1 MVAKAH
7 SRTREADP
15 TMLIRYPAMPNADRD
30 ETRNLTCWSLTS
42 KFVEEACHRE
52 HKLIMPKVELII
64 REAHLSSP
72 KTELMTPE
80 VHLTVRI
87 VSLTDRISSL
97 TLVTIIRTVVKR
109 DHKRPLVAKH

>member
-1 MVAKAH
+1 
-7 SRTREADP
+7 
-15 TMLIRYPAMPNADRD
+15 MLTEMDDNVEQKLIS
-30 ETRNLTCWSLTS
+30 TRNPTCWSLTS

-64 REAHLSSP
+64 RKAHLSSP

-87 VSLTDRISSL
+87 VSLTDRTSSSA
-97 TLVTIIRTVVKR
+97 
-109 DHKRPLVAKH
+109 H